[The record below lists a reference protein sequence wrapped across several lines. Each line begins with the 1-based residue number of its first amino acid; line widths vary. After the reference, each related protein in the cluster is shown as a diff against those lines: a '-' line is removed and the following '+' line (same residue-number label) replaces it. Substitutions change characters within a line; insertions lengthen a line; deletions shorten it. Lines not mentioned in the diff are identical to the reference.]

1 MRVSPPSVS
10 AFKKAI
16 QVLTT
21 TVVRAES
28 SEPDSAAFASLKTEG
43 VAQLEQLLTLHAV
56 LAAGAETEK
65 VRMHENWFLQTVARA
80 SELFGVTP
88 AGAAELA

>member
-1 MRVSPPSVS
+1 MCVSVPSVS

-21 TVVRAES
+21 TVVKAEAL
-28 SEPDSAAFASLKTEG
+28 EPDSAEFAALKAEG
-43 VAQLEQLLTLHAV
+43 VSQLEQLLTTHAV

-65 VRMHENWFLQTVARA
+65 VRMHENWFLQTVSRAR
-80 SELFGVTP
+80 ELFGV
-88 AGAAELA
+88 AA